1 MPSRQHRLRKNTTLP
16 RAYLDLVALA
26 PRLQDRIY
34 AYFKPLGHLDGA
46 NDMMAALLREAGY
59 RVIGVGGVRV
69 VVDVGDGFAAKVAV
83 DAYGD
88 QQNRAEAAFWRA
100 HPLPDLMPVHAFSQ
114 DGPIKKDGTVLLTER
129 AETPVSEA
137 EAEAAA
143 ARLDKHPQGRLIGE
157 TYYPFQWGRHRG
169 RVKLLD
175 YGDNPLRPNP
185 APRLRRNNVTA
196 APQTDTAAFKKWFGK
211 SKVVDAEGKPLVVY
225 HGTMGGGFVE
235 FDLGKIDKHHSG
247 FFFTNSKEVAESYGM
262 GNPLPRRVCAVP
274 DIRTVADVRRFVKSP
289 ENAFENGWRI
299 VLNESRQVIEE
310 DESDDLPYTGMGAR
324 VFTSFSPFWERNG
337 KTEDIGEDYYY
348 PPYSDLVSDIRQALR
363 RGGPLTSG
371 TYAVYLRMLK
381 PMVVDGRGAAWMSI
395 PYKGGYYKTNQL
407 SAIAKEKGHD
417 GLILRNIYD
426 SSIVQDVISDV
437 YVVFDSRNIKSATA
451 NVGTFDRKDADIRKN
466 PRRNPRIAPTP
477 DHPQM
482 ETPAFKR
489 WFGKSKVVDADGKP
503 IRVYHGTFGDF
514 SVFNFGRSVGLN
526 RLGFWFDAG
535 ANIPNVFAG
544 GREIPRFAGGSV
556 MPVYLSLQNPKEY
569 WSDPLTSEEYSTLD
583 VLMWLKSRDADGEDF
598 PELPL
603 EILIRR
609 DAKKLRMRPAGLANV
624 SLRFSNVLEY
634 LRIRGWRDAF
644 TKMLRDLLPET
655 ETSEGRVRLLDDPS
669 RVDAVRERLAKQHD
683 GIILHSTLADAAVL
697 PHIYWDHPDAY
708 RVRETNSEMRHFGSD
723 WYLALDP
730 RQIKSATG
738 NAGTFDPADPDIRK
752 NPRRRVSR

>member
-1 MPSRQHRLRKNTTLP
+1 
-16 RAYLDLVALA
+16 
-26 PRLQDRIY
+26 
-34 AYFKPLGHLDGA
+34 
-46 NDMMAALLREAGY
+46 
-59 RVIGVGGVRV
+59 
-69 VVDVGDGFAAKVAV
+69 
-83 DAYGD
+83 
-88 QQNRAEAAFWRA
+88 
-100 HPLPDLMPVHAFSQ
+100 
-114 DGPIKKDGTVLLTER
+114 
-129 AETPVSEA
+129 
-137 EAEAAA
+137 
-143 ARLDKHPQGRLIGE
+143 
-157 TYYPFQWGRHRG
+157 
-169 RVKLLD
+169 
-175 YGDNPLRPNP
+175 
-185 APRLRRNNVTA
+185 
-196 APQTDTAAFKKWFGK
+196 
-211 SKVVDAEGKPLVVY
+211 
-225 HGTMGGGFVE
+225 
-235 FDLGKIDKHHSG
+235 
-247 FFFTNSKEVAESYGM
+247 
-262 GNPLPRRVCAVP
+262 
-274 DIRTVADVRRFVKSP
+274 
-289 ENAFENGWRI
+289 
-299 VLNESRQVIEE
+299 
-310 DESDDLPYTGMGAR
+310 
-324 VFTSFSPFWERNG
+324 
-337 KTEDIGEDYYY
+337 
-348 PPYSDLVSDIRQALR
+348 
-363 RGGPLTSG
+363 
-371 TYAVYLRMLK
+371 
-381 PMVVDGRGAAWMSI
+381 
-395 PYKGGYYKTNQL
+395 
-407 SAIAKEKGHD
+407 
-417 GLILRNIYD
+417 
-426 SSIVQDVISDV
+426 
-437 YVVFDSRNIKSATA
+437 
-451 NVGTFDRKDADIRKN
+451 
-466 PRRNPRIAPTP
+466 
-477 DHPQM
+477 M

-489 WFGKSKVVDADGKP
+489 WFGKSKVADADGKP
-503 IRVYHGTFGDF
+503 IRAYHGTFGDF

-535 ANIPNVFAG
+535 ANIPNLFAG

-708 RVRETNSEMRHFGSD
+708 RVRETGSEMRHFGSD